1 MMKQELKFSKRI
13 PTINDVAG
21 AIIMKGDQL

>member
-21 AIIMKGDQL
+21 AVIMKGEV